1 MGYIPPGI
9 KPCLTQIKRVTICS
23 AVLCAGWLCVWTSS
37 AFLSSPPSP
46 SSSSSCTAAF
56 LLPTPVWPSPTPY
69 RCAALTCCIWVG
81 KIVGQDRYCAVI
93 NLHCLLLHSC
103 YSLLVFFPFPHPANR
118 PVSVHREAAFWN
130 RSPFYI
136 SGADQSLH
144 KGRSSCDTCVLVVS
158 MANRKN
164 GPFVIQL
171 RQLTKDTGS
180 LLCTGGWAQRSA
192 RCIVILLHPAQ
203 HVWHAF
209 IARQNII
216 AYDTACFRRLLS
228 KQSSTAVLAAAQVAE
243 SILQW
248 LMKPIMVSLSS
259 EAQSIQLILQCKSN
273 LLWLSNCEY

>member
-81 KIVGQDRYCAVI
+81 KLVGQDRYCAVI
-93 NLHCLLLHSC
+93 NFHCLLLHSC

-158 MANRKN
+158 MANRK
-164 GPFVIQL
+164 GRTVCYSIDTAHKRHQL
-171 RQLTKDTGS
+171 FALHRRLSPAVSALHSEPATS
-180 LLCTGGWAQRSA
+180 RSA
-192 RCIVILLHPAQ
+192 GFMARVYCQTEH
-203 HVWHAF
+203 HSVWHSLFQEALIKAEQYSCLSCRPSGGEHF
-209 IARQNII
+209 TVINEANNGLAEFWSTKYP
-216 AYDTACFRRLLS
+216 AYFAMQ
-228 KQSSTAVLAAAQVAE
+228 K
-243 SILQW
+243 
-248 LMKPIMVSLSS
+248 
-259 EAQSIQLILQCKSN
+259 
-273 LLWLSNCEY
+273 